1 MSTVTG
7 TTAKTTG
14 KSSGYGQAA
23 ARQHGETLLH
33 VQDLKMHFPINKGI
47 VFQRQVGAIKAV
59 DGISFDLYRGETLGL
74 VGESGCGK
82 STSGRAILQLY
93 RPTSGEVVFEGKD
106 LTQVKGEELRKM
118 RRRMQMIFQDPY
130 ASLNPR
136 MTVGSIIGEP
146 LDVHNIGAS
155 KKERQERV
163 QELLKI
169 VNLNPYFINRYPHE
183 FSGGQRQRIGIAR
196 ALAVN
201 PSFIVCDEP
210 ISALDVSIQAQII
223 NLLEDLQDEFGLTY
237 LFIAHDLSV
246 VRHISDRIAVMYLG
260 KIVELAERDELYQNP
275 MHPYTQ
281 ALLSAVP
288 IPDPTI
294 ETQRQRIILE
304 GDVPSPANPPR
315 GCHFST
321 RCPHVM
327 DICRQEEPPFKD
339 YGGGHYTACYLYE
352 VGKEDVAARTAAM
365 ATP

>member
-1 MSTVTG
+1 M
-7 TTAKTTG
+7 TTATSSVKTTG
-14 KSSGYGQAA
+14 KSSGYGMQTAKA
-23 ARQHGETLLH
+23 SGETLLH
-33 VQDLKMHFPINKGI
+33 VAGLKMHFPINKGI
-47 VFQRQVGAIKAV
+47 IFQRQVGAIKAV
-59 DGISFDLYRGETLGL
+59 DGINFDLYRGETLGL

-82 STSGRAILQLY
+82 STTGRAILQLY
-93 RPTSGEVVFEGKD
+93 RPTSGQVVFEGKD
-106 LTQVKGEELRKM
+106 LTAVKGEELRKM

-146 LDVHNIGAS
+146 LEVHNIGSS

-260 KIVELAERDELYQNP
+260 KIVELAERDELYDKP

-294 ETQRQRIILE
+294 ETRRQRIILE

-339 YGGGHYTACYLYE
+339 YGGGHFAACYLYE
-352 VGKEDVAARTAAM
+352 VGKEQEAARTAAM
-365 ATP
+365 VTP

>member
-1 MSTVTG
+1 MG
-7 TTAKTTG
+7 GAMN
-14 KSSGYGQAA
+14 GQV
-23 ARQHGETLLH
+23 ETLLD
-33 VQDLKMHFPINKGI
+33 VKGLKMHFPITKGI
-47 VFQRQVGAIKAV
+47 IFQKQVGAIKAV
-59 DGISFDLYRGETLGL
+59 DGVDFTLFKGETLGL

-82 STSGRAILQLY
+82 STTGRAILQLY
-93 RPTSGEVVFEGKD
+93 RPTGGEVVFEGQD
-106 LTQVKGEELRKM
+106 LTKTKGEELRKM

-146 LDVHNIGAS
+146 LEVHGIGKS
-155 KKERQERV
+155 KAERQERV

-169 VNLNPYFINRYPHE
+169 VNLNPYFVNRYPHE

-201 PSFIVCDEP
+201 PAFIVCDEP

-223 NLLEDLQDEFGLTY
+223 NLLEDLQDELGLTY

-260 KIVELAERDELYQNP
+260 KIVELADRDELYADP
-275 MHPYTQ
+275 KHPYTQ

-288 IPDPTI
+288 IPDPVI
-294 ETQRQRIILE
+294 EGRRKRIILE

-315 GCHFST
+315 GCHFCT
-321 RCPHVM
+321 RCPRVM
-327 DICRQEEPPFKD
+327 EVCREKEPSFKD
-339 YGGGHYTACYLYE
+339 DGKGHYVACFLYE
-352 VGKEDVAARTAAM
+352 
-365 ATP
+365 